1 MKDYSDKPTET
12 PLQKCSD
19 CDREFDQDNDS
30 YGYDKEDNMICEGC
44 LESHWESPTILYEFD
59 PNEESM
65 AVFHY
70 SYTLNRCYDT
80 ENYEEQEG
88 APSCIKG
95 AKWTSID
102 GWRGY
107 VDVEINEGYTLV
119 ADGWSTDR
127 YDDVRWKW
135 DFNDFV
141 DKIQNGE
148 LVPPTMLFFIFS
160 QTSNVFSTSSQIV
173 VKSQEEDTFLNWLA
187 DEAGL
192 TREELQD
199 ALR

>member
-1 MKDYSDKPTET
+1 MA
-12 PLQKCSD
+12 
-19 CDREFDQDNDS
+19 
-30 YGYDKEDNMICEGC
+30 
-44 LESHWESPTILYEFD
+44 TI
-59 PNEESM
+59 
-65 AVFHY
+65 HY
-70 SYTLNRCYDT
+70 SYTLNRYRDT

-95 AKWTSID
+95 AKWTST
-102 GWRGY
+102 GGYRGY
-107 VDVEINEGYTLV
+107 VDVEINDGYTLV

-141 DKIQNGE
+141 DKIHNGE
-148 LVPPTMLFFIFS
+148 LVQPTMLYFIFS
-160 QTSNVFSTSSQIV
+160 PTSNVFSTSSQIV
-173 VKSQEEDTFLNWLA
+173 VRSYEEDTFLNWLS

-192 TREELQD
+192 TRQELQD